1 MRVRE
6 VVIATNPVTELSIVI
21 MKLGINFELIDL
33 WISKKE
39 DNILSKGNN
48 NSVICNLDANSIINF
63 KVLTQSN
70 GGIVISN
77 DQRSI
82 NYTNLALPE
91 RVESKARFLQRDHT
105 DVGVVTEN
113 QIQYSFYK

>member
-33 WISKKE
+33 WISKKK

-48 NSVICNLDANSIINF
+48 NSVICNLDANSIIND
-63 KVLTQSN
+63 QS
-70 GGIVISN
+70 IMN